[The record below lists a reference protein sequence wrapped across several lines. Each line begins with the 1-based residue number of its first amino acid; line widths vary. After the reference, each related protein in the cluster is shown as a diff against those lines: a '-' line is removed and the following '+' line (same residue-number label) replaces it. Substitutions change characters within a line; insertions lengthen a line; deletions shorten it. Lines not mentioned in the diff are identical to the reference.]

1 MKMRTAKNVDQKV
14 VSITWDTV
22 AKDAALAVTAEGV
35 ANKRWV
41 TLTDKYWVLG
51 VRPEHFEEKLDSAG
65 KKQRSDIYKKIE
77 SQVVKAYTPRV
88 QGLLK
93 VSGASLSGLSESERA
108 ERRYWNQRTPVM
120 MGRILSYL
128 KRHEENAD
136 RGPVKKGVDAV
147 MLKVVLYWIKRLKDN
162 EEKITAF
169 DVPAVL
175 ELLDAIK
182 KELT

>member
-1 MKMRTAKNVDQKV
+1 MRTAKNVDQKV
-14 VSITWDTV
+14 VSITWDSV
-22 AKDAALAVTAEGV
+22 AKEVTLAVTAEGV
-35 ANKRWV
+35 ANRRWV
-41 TLTDKYWVLG
+41 TLTDKYWILG
-51 VRPEHFEEKLDSAG
+51 VRPSHFEETLDSVG
-65 KKQRSDIYKKIE
+65 KVQHSDIYKKIE
-77 SQVVKAYTPRV
+77 TQVIAAFTPRV

-108 ERRYWNQRTPVM
+108 ERKYWNQRKPVM

-136 RGPVKKGVDAV
+136 RGPVKKAIDAV

-175 ELLDAIK
+175 ELLDGIK